1 MGNGLDLILFLW
13 TSHNANYIW
22 FNGNQTNTIM
32 DKIVHSPLNRI
43 ALGLKINQYSK
54 KYCIIVSIPI
64 IIHVILGETAQK
76 NTAFSAYLAEWS
88 LAGINKY
95 HCKQQ
100 LDWLF
105 IVASIWL
112 VWNTHIAGPT
122 IHEIHSPTCQLRGI
136 IFTKRNLK
144 NQLLSISHLTSCSII
159 HSGNQSQSVQ
169 SVYQLSCSSR
179 FSTVTVPV
187 V

>member
-1 MGNGLDLILFLW
+1 MQ
-13 TSHNANYIW
+13 NYIW
-22 FNGNQTNTIM
+22 FNGNLANTCTIM
-32 DKIVHSPLNRI
+32 DKIVHFSLNTI
-43 ALGLKINQYSK
+43 ALGLKINPYSK
-54 KYCIIVSIPI
+54 K
-64 IIHVILGETAQK
+64 ILYHSFNSHHHTCNPGR
-76 NTAFSAYLAEWS
+76 NSANEHCFLRHLAESS

-112 VWNTHIAGPT
+112 VWNTYIAGPT

-144 NQLLSISHLTSCSII
+144 NQLLLSINHLTSCSII